1 MRMPKRRLPS
11 SRSSTHLSLL
21 TKMTITMATT
31 AIWPPLLLWRTLSI
45 FIPVED
51 MLQTMGTAQ
60 LFLATNLVI
69 VIQIRSRPN
78 PLLPLA
84 AVVVVAAAV
93 AALLK
98 MPLPLPTTSP
108 PVE

>member
-1 MRMPKRRLPS
+1 
-11 SRSSTHLSLL
+11 
-21 TKMTITMATT
+21 MTITMATT

-84 AVVVVAAAV
+84 AAAVVVVAAAV

-98 MPLPLPTTSP
+98 MPLSLPTTSP

>member
-1 MRMPKRRLPS
+1 
-11 SRSSTHLSLL
+11 
-21 TKMTITMATT
+21 MTITMATT

-51 MLQTMGTAQ
+51 MLQTMGTEQ

-84 AVVVVAAAV
+84 AAV
-93 AALLK
+93 AALLR

-108 PVE
+108 VV